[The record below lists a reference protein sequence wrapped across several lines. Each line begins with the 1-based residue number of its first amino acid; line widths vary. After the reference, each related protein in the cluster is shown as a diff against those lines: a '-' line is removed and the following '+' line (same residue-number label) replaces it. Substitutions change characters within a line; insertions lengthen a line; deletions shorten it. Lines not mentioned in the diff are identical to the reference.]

1 MPASENAVKLTRL
14 AAEAA
19 SDRLAR
25 DIVALDV
32 SDHLVITD
40 AFLLCSAPSDRQV
53 RAVVDAIEERLREVV
68 DLRPTRREGERE
80 GRWVLL
86 DYLDLVVH
94 VQHTDE
100 REYYQLERLWR
111 DCPSIELPETV
122 TAGQQPPRQP
132 IPHAGP
138 DQAALPDAD
147 GPSAPDA
154 LDGSDDEDE
163 LDELD
168 ELDDDELDAELA
180 RVAAGRAASD
190 ADDEDELTGDGLAVD
205 RLGDVGPA
213 AGHLAGE
220 APGSVR

>member
-1 MPASENAVKLTRL
+1 LPASENAVKLTRL

-100 REYYQLERLWR
+100 REYYSLERLWR

-122 TAGQQPPRQP
+122 SAGQQPPRQP
-132 IPHAGP
+132 VPPAAAP
-138 DQAALPDAD
+138 DEL
-147 GPSAPDA
+147 DA

-168 ELDDDELDAELA
+168 DEELDAELA
-180 RVAAGRAASD
+180 RVTAGRAVSD
-190 ADDEDELTGDGLAVD
+190 ADDEDDDDDEDELTGDGLAVD
-205 RLGDVGPA
+205 RLGDVGPT

>member
-100 REYYQLERLWR
+100 REYYSLERLWR

-122 TAGQQPPRQP
+122 SAGQQPPRQP
-132 IPHAGP
+132 VPPAAAP
-138 DQAALPDAD
+138 DEL
-147 GPSAPDA
+147 DA

-168 ELDDDELDAELA
+168 DEELDAELA
-180 RVAAGRAASD
+180 RVTAGRAVSD
-190 ADDEDELTGDGLAVD
+190 ADDEDDDDDEDELTGDGLAVD
-205 RLGDVGPA
+205 RLGDVGPT

>member
-1 MPASENAVKLTRL
+1 MKLTRL

-100 REYYQLERLWR
+100 REYYSLERLWR

-122 TAGQQPPRQP
+122 TAGQQPPRQQ
-132 IPHAGP
+132 IPPAGP
-138 DQAALPDAD
+138 DQAALPDAG

-163 LDELD
+163 LDD
-168 ELDDDELDAELA
+168 LDDDELDAELA

-190 ADDEDELTGDGLAVD
+190 ADDEDDDDVEDELTGDGLAVD

-220 APGSVR
+220 APGTVR